1 MILSYHPCFEA
12 DKNLLCA
19 GRDPGVDDLS
29 AIDYDMHPALQE
41 TAMESVK
48 DFCSLT
54 KINLAGFD
62 ILFSSETRVN
72 IPLFLEINYY
82 FGRRGLGGSKTF
94 YDLLTQEIMKWIE
107 SLGLALEN

>member
-19 GRDPGVDDLS
+19 GRDPGVDDL
-29 AIDYDMHPALQE
+29 
-41 TAMESVK
+41 
-48 DFCSLT
+48 
-54 KINLAGFD
+54 AGFD

-72 IPLFLEINYY
+72 APLFLEINYY

-94 YDLLTQEIMKWIE
+94 YDLLTQEIMKWIG